1 MIGGGAVCVKLFSVE
16 QQDTFGCMQDI
27 ACHHSLSSHR
37 ESRKQGRTNLTL
49 HLSK

>member
-1 MIGGGAVCVKLFSVE
+1 MIGGGAVCVKLFSAE

-27 ACHHSLSSHR
+27 ACHHSLSSHT